1 MQEQFSKTEAVVSMI
16 CMSLAIF
23 CLDSENGSPL
33 ATLTF
38 SVIGI
43 TLAISVLLQISI
55 NSKNNKNQPK

>member
-1 MQEQFSKTEAVVSMI
+1 MQEQFSKTEAIVSMV

-43 TLAISVLLQISI
+43 TLAISVLLQIST
-55 NSKNNKNQPK
+55 SKNNKNQPK

>member
-16 CMSLAIF
+16 CLSLAIF
-23 CLDSENGSPL
+23 CLDSDNGSPL

-43 TLAISVLLQISI
+43 TLAISVLLQIST
-55 NSKNNKNQPK
+55 SKNNKNQPK